1 MRVITFLSITKS
13 NQNIQDINIF
23 RNKFLYTVYADEST
37 LVSKDKNYAVKF
49 LKKLNTFSEYILKY
63 EIDGTGVLKG
73 VEVALHGMTFVNLKK
88 ETLKILRIL
97 TMKKFWSR
105 RCKDIVKIWCMRQ
118 FWMKG
123 GITVFKSLV
132 ISTVIIIE
140 PHCSLLNSYSKYRK
154 SLSDRKQTKIKH
166 ERSNNNYENKD
177 FKKLILL
184 LINNCD

>member
-23 RNKFLYTVYADEST
+23 RNKFLYTVYVDEST
-37 LVSKDKNYAVKF
+37 LVSKDKNYTVKF

-97 TMKKFWSR
+97 TMKK
-105 RCKDIVKIWCMRQ
+105 
-118 FWMKG
+118 
-123 GITVFKSLV
+123 L
-132 ISTVIIIE
+132 
-140 PHCSLLNSYSKYRK
+140 
-154 SLSDRKQTKIKH
+154 
-166 ERSNNNYENKD
+166 
-177 FKKLILL
+177 
-184 LINNCD
+184 